1 VKRIFGKVAVS
12 LIVAV
17 SLALTVLLLVL
28 PRVAGYRTYVVT
40 GRSMTG
46 TISIGSL
53 VYSDP
58 VPVQSL
64 RVGDIITFVPPDI
77 DENVTHRIV
86 GLRTASD
93 GTLRISTKGD
103 AVPNKDPW
111 QVKPTTAELPRE
123 VMAIPYLGYLA
134 AMLSLRLVR
143 VLLFAL
149 PAMVAA
155 MVVLVRLWRESD
167 EAPAAETSAATA
179 SPPPAAPADLSAG
192 SPDVVAIPVRIWEAM
207 P

>member
-1 VKRIFGKVAVS
+1 MKRTLARVGIGILLAVS
-12 LIVAV
+12 LT
-17 SLALTVLLLVL
+17 LTVLLLVL

-58 VPVQSL
+58 VPVQTL
-64 RVGDIITFVPPDI
+64 RVGDIITFVPPNI

-93 GTLRISTKGD
+93 GTLRINTKGD

-111 QVKPTTAELPRE
+111 QITPTTAELPRE
-123 VMAIPYLGYLA
+123 VMAIPYLGYVI

-143 VLLFAL
+143 VMLFAL
-149 PAMVAA
+149 PAMLAA
-155 MVVLVRLWRESD
+155 LVVLARLWRESG
-167 EAPAAETSAATA
+167 EAPAAETSAASA
-179 SPPPAAPADLSAG
+179 SSPPATQADAPSGFAE
-192 SPDVVAIPVRIWEAM
+192 PVTVSVRVWEAM

>member
-111 QVKPTTAELPRE
+111 QVKPTTLSSFSSTQP
-123 VMAIPYLGYLA
+123 AI
-134 AMLSLRLVR
+134 
-143 VLLFAL
+143 
-149 PAMVAA
+149 
-155 MVVLVRLWRESD
+155 
-167 EAPAAETSAATA
+167 TSGAF
-179 SPPPAAPADLSAG
+179 
-192 SPDVVAIPVRIWEAM
+192 DVVS
-207 P
+207 

>member
-1 VKRIFGKVAVS
+1 MKRTLGRVAVG
-12 LIVAV
+12 LLVTI

-53 VYSDP
+53 VYSHP
-58 VPVQSL
+58 VPVPSL

-103 AVPNKDPW
+103 AVSNRDPW
-111 QVKPTTAELPRE
+111 QVKPTTAALPRE

-134 AMLSLRLVR
+134 AVLSLRLVR
-143 VLLFAL
+143 VMLFAL

-167 EAPAAETSAATA
+167 EAPAAETSAAGA
-179 SPPPAAPADLSAG
+179 PSPPGAPADLPDGPS
-192 SPDVVAIPVRIWEAM
+192 DVVAIPVRVWEAM

>member
-1 VKRIFGKVAVS
+1 MKRTLARVGVGILLAVS
-12 LIVAV
+12 LT
-17 SLALTVLLLVL
+17 LTVLLLVL

-58 VPVQSL
+58 VPVKTL

-111 QVKPTTAELPRE
+111 QITPTTVELPRE
-123 VMAIPYLGYLA
+123 VMAIPYLGYA
-134 AMLSLRLVR
+134 IAMLSVRLVR
-143 VLLFAL
+143 VMLFAL
-149 PAMVAA
+149 PAMLAA
-155 MVVLVRLWRESD
+155 LVVLARLWRESG
-167 EAPAAETSAATA
+167 EAPAAETSAACA
-179 SPPPAAPADLSAG
+179 SSPPAAQADIAAG
-192 SPDVVAIPVRIWEAM
+192 HAESVTVSVRV
-207 P
+207 

>member
-1 VKRIFGKVAVS
+1 MKRTLAKVAVGI
-12 LIVAV
+12 LLAV
-17 SLALTVLLLVL
+17 SLTLTVLLLVV
-28 PRVAGYRTYVVT
+28 PRVGGYRTYVVT

-58 VPVQSL
+58 VPVQTL

-103 AVPNKDPW
+103 AVPTRDPW
-111 QVKPTTAELPRE
+111 QITPTTAELPRE
-123 VMAIPYLGYLA
+123 VMAIPYLGYA
-134 AMLSLRLVR
+134 IAMLSLRLVR
-143 VLLFAL
+143 VMLFAL
-149 PAMVAA
+149 PAMLAA
-155 MVVLVRLWRESD
+155 LVVLARLWRESG
-167 EAPAAETSAATA
+167 EAPAAETSAACA
-179 SPPPAAPADLSAG
+179 SPPPAARADVAADFAEPATVS
-192 SPDVVAIPVRIWEAM
+192 VRVWEAM

>member
-1 VKRIFGKVAVS
+1 MKRTLARVGVGILLAVS
-12 LIVAV
+12 LT
-17 SLALTVLLLVL
+17 LTVLLLVL

-46 TISIGSL
+46 IIFIGSL

-58 VPVQSL
+58 VPVQTL
-64 RVGDIITFVPPDI
+64 RVGDIITFVPPNI

-111 QVKPTTAELPRE
+111 QITPTTAELPRE
-123 VMAIPYLGYLA
+123 VMAIPYLGYVIAL
-134 AMLSLRLVR
+134 LSLRLVR
-143 VLLFAL
+143 VMLFTL
-149 PAMVAA
+149 PAMLAA
-155 MVVLVRLWRESD
+155 LVVLARLWRESG
-167 EAPAAETSAATA
+167 EAPAAETSAAGA
-179 SPPPAAPADLSAG
+179 SSPPAAQADAPSGLAE
-192 SPDVVAIPVRIWEAM
+192 PVTVSVRVWEAM

>member
-1 VKRIFGKVAVS
+1 VRRVLARVVVGTLLAVS
-12 LIVAV
+12 LSV
-17 SLALTVLLLVL
+17 TVLLLVV
-28 PRVAGYRTYVVT
+28 PRVGGYRTYVVT

-58 VPVQSL
+58 VPVRSL
-64 RVGDIITFVPPDI
+64 RVGDIITFVPPAL

-86 GLRTASD
+86 GLRTASN

-111 QVKPTTAELPRE
+111 QLMPTTPELPRE
-123 VMAIPYLGYLA
+123 VMAIPYLGYA
-134 AMLSLRLVR
+134 VGMLSLRLVR
-143 VLLFAL
+143 VMLFAL
-149 PAMVAA
+149 PAMLAA
-155 MVVLVRLWRESD
+155 LVVLARLWRESG
-167 EAPAAETSAATA
+167 EAPAAETSAACA
-179 SPPPAAPADLSAG
+179 SSPPAAQESAAPE
-192 SPDVVAIPVRIWEAM
+192 SHDAVAVPVRVWEAM

>member
-179 SPPPAAPADLSAG
+179 SPPSAAPADLSAG

>member
-1 VKRIFGKVAVS
+1 MKRIFGKVAVS

-179 SPPPAAPADLSAG
+179 SPPSAAPADLSAG